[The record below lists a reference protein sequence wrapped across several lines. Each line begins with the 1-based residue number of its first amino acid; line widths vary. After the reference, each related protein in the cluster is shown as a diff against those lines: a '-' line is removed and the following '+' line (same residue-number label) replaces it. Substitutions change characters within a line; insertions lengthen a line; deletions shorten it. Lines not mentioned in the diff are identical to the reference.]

1 MQLETAGTNRH
12 ELAAHRAVGCKIV
25 PVWDEIENFAELK
38 GEPNMIMVVGGD
50 TNNGVETVMGTGNRF
65 I

>member
-1 MQLETAGTNRH
+1 MQLETAGTNQTRVGC
-12 ELAAHRAVGCKIV
+12 AQSQGCKIV

-50 TNNGVETVMGTGNRF
+50 TNNGVETVMGTGTRF